1 MKSAVSIPDEVFA
14 QADKLARRAGVSR
27 SQIFSAALREYV
39 ARHAPEDVTEAM
51 DRIADEL
58 AASEADFAV
67 AAARRLL
74 IRGEW

>member
-1 MKSAVSIPDEVFA
+1 MTVVQAELEVRSVVLVAKVAKLRSAIEA
-14 QADKLARRAGVSR
+14 ERGK
-27 SQIFSAALREYV
+27 AA
-39 ARHAPEDVTEAM
+39 A
-51 DRIADEL
+51 EL